1 MIRDWDTYV
10 LSPRERRIVSA
21 LASALYHDPLGSGLT
36 TGKLEA
42 SLGEVVDDVQA
53 WLGTPHPVLR
63 AMFRALLISIE
74 LSPVRFGLGPLTMSG
89 LPLEA
94 RVLYLEAL
102 DASGAASLETWKSI
116 LGMAYFTRPI
126 GATAMDLHAGTA
138 PAASALHRLGRKS
151 HAHEHAAAGAPGR
164 LS

>member
-1 MIRDWDTYV
+1 MIRDWESYV

-36 TGKLEA
+36 TGKLDV
-42 SLGEVVDDVQA
+42 SFGEVVDDVQA
-53 WLGTPHPVLR
+53 WLGAPHPVLR

-74 LSPVRFGLGPLTMSG
+74 ISPARFGFGPRTMSG
-89 LPLEA
+89 LPLET

-102 DASGAASLETWKSI
+102 DASSAASLEIWKSI

-126 GATAMDLHAGTA
+126 GATAMDLQAGMA
-138 PAASALHRLGRKS
+138 PAVSALHRLGRKS
-151 HAHEHAAAGAPGR
+151 RAHEHAAADAPVR
-164 LS
+164 IS